1 MTAYGLT
8 APILYHLTRH
18 YLFWHSW
25 LRYLAQNWGWVQ
37 QSRTEWFP
45 SPRMVVRVMWHSSA
59 WLTAPQSCRAERGK
73 AHLWLKAG
81 SYPGGAQ
88 ARGHCP
94 VPVASSTPV
103 CWALHQQDPGAGRHS
118 PGPKPGHMWVWWGQR
133 GAPLQGKTSAQHRP
147 ELCSLLEQCVIWGCF
162 RHLGGFW
169 TVELCYLLPGLFD
182 FHSPHGEQ
190 SADTMMEIE
199 VVDSAASVWR
209 GKVSSAQTSQCC
221 PISHPPDLWIFPSF
235 K

>member
-59 WLTAPQSCRAERGK
+59 WLTAPQKPSQQHCRAERGK

-81 SYPGGAQ
+81 SCPGGILAQ

-94 VPVASSTPV
+94 VPVASSTPM
-103 CWALHQQDPGAGRHS
+103 CWALHQQDPGAGTAL
-118 PGPKPGHMWVWWGQR
+118 
-133 GAPLQGKTSAQHRP
+133 APNQGTCGCGEAREVPHCRAKHQHIKGLSCV
-147 ELCSLLEQCVIWGCF
+147 LCLSSV
-162 RHLGGFW
+162 
-169 TVELCYLLPGLFD
+169 LF
-182 FHSPHGEQ
+182 G
-190 SADTMMEIE
+190 
-199 VVDSAASVWR
+199 VVLD
-209 GKVSSAQTSQCC
+209 
-221 PISHPPDLWIFPSF
+221 I
-235 K
+235 

>member
-1 MTAYGLT
+1 MALQCLT
-8 APILYHLTRH
+8 HCTTEL
-18 YLFWHSW
+18 
-25 LRYLAQNWGWVQ
+25 
-37 QSRTEWFP
+37 QSREREGSPVAKSRELSWGCTSKGTLP
-45 SPRMVVRVMWHSSA
+45 SASGLIHTRVLGSA
-59 WLTAPQSCRAERGK
+59 S
-73 AHLWLKAG
+73 AG
-81 SYPGGAQ
+81 PGG
-88 ARGHCP
+88 
-94 VPVASSTPV
+94 
-103 CWALHQQDPGAGRHS
+103 WHS

-147 ELCSLLEQCVIWGCF
+147 ELCPLVKQCVIWGCF

-182 FHSPHGEQ
+182 FHSPHGGQ